1 MATKA
6 QLETELAALR
16 EQLARRETAS
26 DEGIS
31 DSGPDE
37 IDPADTEGASA
48 SEIEEDIAD
57 WEEQIQDVVKELKEL
72 PHKKPLLLALGALAL
87 GYLIGRSK

>member
-6 QLETELAALR
+6 QLETELAELR
-16 EQLARRETAS
+16 EQFAQRETAS
-26 DEGIS
+26 DVGNS
-31 DSGPDE
+31 DPGPDE

-57 WEEQIQDVVKELKEL
+57 WEEQIQGVLKELKDL

-87 GYLIGRSK
+87 GYLLGRSK